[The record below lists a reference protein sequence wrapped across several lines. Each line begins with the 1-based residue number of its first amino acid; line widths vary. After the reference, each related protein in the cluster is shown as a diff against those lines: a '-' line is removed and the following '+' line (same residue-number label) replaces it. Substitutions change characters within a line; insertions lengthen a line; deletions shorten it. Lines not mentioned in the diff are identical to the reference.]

1 MTALLDATDSQM
13 ATLAGLVEALHVAEA
28 TVSSMHAARD
38 GLLAM
43 AGRLAIE
50 IAKQGDHPDRGDH
63 SIRTVAAE
71 IAAVQRAS
79 DRTIERRMAAAT
91 VLVDLFPTVW
101 AAQGTGRIS
110 AAHSRV
116 ITDAGSHLPDTARAE
131 YAAILIP
138 LAEHE
143 SPNRLRPLA
152 RRIAE
157 RFAPTTITSRH
168 RKARTHR
175 RVWITESD
183 DGMAAL
189 HTHAPAALVH
199 GMFDRLS
206 QMAHLIRTENLRATR
221 DARRAGH
228 DHTPDTRT
236 VDEIRADL
244 LADLVLTG
252 TPTGHDS
259 TDTLLTELHAHIT
272 ITVPITTLIH
282 TDTDTDTDTTD
293 TTDTADTDATHG
305 HSDTAATDDHS
316 DATGTDA
323 DTDADADATSSAPH
337 TSAGTSNF
345 HSPPSPQPPPPA
357 ELDGVVPIDSD
368 TARHLAGNATGWDR
382 VLTHPITGGI
392 LAVDRYRPSTHL
404 RRHLRARDTRCRF
417 PGCGIP
423 ARKSDLDHTHA
434 ASTGGDTN
442 DTNLATLCRRH
453 HVLKHHTPWHV
464 EQRQNG
470 VLIWTSPTGRTYTDT
485 PPPQNTVTFATAAE
499 ADEAA
504 APF

>member
-13 ATLAGLVEALHVAEA
+13 ANLAGLVESLRVAEA
-28 TVSSMHAARD
+28 TLSSMQAARD
-38 GLLAM
+38 GLLAI

-79 DRTIERRMAAAT
+79 DRTVERRMAAAT
-91 VLVDLFPTVW
+91 ELVDLFPTVW
-101 AAQGTGRIS
+101 AAQGQGRIS

-116 ITDAGSHLPDTARAE
+116 IVDAGSHLSDTDRAA
-131 YAAILIP
+131 YAVILLP
-138 LAEHE
+138 LADVE

-157 RFAPTTITSRH
+157 RFMPTSITSRH
-168 RKARTHR
+168 RKARSER
-175 RVWITESD
+175 RVWVTTGE

-206 QMAHLIRTENLRATR
+206 QMAHLIRTDNLRAAR
-221 DARRAGH
+221 DARLDGCEFDA
-228 DHTPDTRT
+228 DERT

-252 TPTGHDS
+252 APTGHASADA
-259 TDTLLTELHAHIT
+259 LLSEIRAHIT
-272 ITVPITTLIH
+272 ITVPVTTLMTSDH
-282 TDTDTDTDTTD
+282 E
-293 TTDTADTDATHG
+293 DTDAGDHSENDNHAGDHG
-305 HSDTAATDDHS
+305 SDADDHDS
-316 DATGTDA
+316 DSDSAVETRRPTTPSTVPATA
-323 DTDADADATSSAPH
+323 PSRPWHSANHGAAP
-337 TSAGTSNF
+337 
-345 HSPPSPQPPPPA
+345 PPSPPA
-357 ELDGVVPIDSD
+357 ELDGVVPIDTD
-368 TARHLAGNATGWDR
+368 TARHLAGDASGWDR
-382 VLTHPITGGI
+382 VFTHPITGGA
-392 LAVDRYRPSTHL
+392 LTVDRYRPSKHL

-423 ARKSDLDHTHA
+423 ARKSDLDHTQA
-434 ASTGGDTN
+434 ASSGGSTS
-442 DTNLATLCRRH
+442 DTNLASLCRRH

-464 EQRQNG
+464 EQGQSG
-470 VLIWTSPTGRTYTDT
+470 VLVWTSPTGRTYTDT
-485 PPPQNTVTFATAAE
+485 PPAQNTVTFATTAS
-499 ADEAA
+499 EAA

>member
-116 ITDAGSHLPDTARAE
+116 ITDAGSHLPDTARAD

-175 RVWITESD
+175 RVWVTESD

-244 LADLVLTG
+244 LADLVLTA

-259 TDTLLTELHAHIT
+259 TDALLTELRAHIT
-272 ITVPITTLIH
+272 ITVPLTTLIH
-282 TDTDTDTDTTD
+282 TDTGDHSDDTATDANDTDTDTD
-293 TTDTADTDATHG
+293 DTDAE
-305 HSDTAATDDHS
+305 AEAE
-316 DATGTDA
+316 A
-323 DTDADADATSSAPH
+323 DTSSAPP
-337 TSAGTSNF
+337 TGAGAGASHL
-345 HSPPSPQPPPPA
+345 HSPPPPQPSPQPAPTPPA
-357 ELDGVVPIDSD
+357 ELDGVVPIDTD

-382 VLTHPITGGI
+382 VFTHPVTGGA
-392 LAVDRYRPSTHL
+392 LSVDRYRPSKHL

-423 ARKSDLDHTHA
+423 ARKSDLDHTQA
-434 ASTGGDTN
+434 ASTGGTTTH
-442 DTNLATLCRRH
+442 TNLATLCRRH
-453 HVLKHHTPWHV
+453 HTLKHHTPWHV

-470 VLIWTSPTGRTYTDT
+470 VLVWTSPTGRTYTDT
-485 PPPQNTVTFATAAE
+485 PPPQNTVTFTATATDTAS
-499 ADEAA
+499 